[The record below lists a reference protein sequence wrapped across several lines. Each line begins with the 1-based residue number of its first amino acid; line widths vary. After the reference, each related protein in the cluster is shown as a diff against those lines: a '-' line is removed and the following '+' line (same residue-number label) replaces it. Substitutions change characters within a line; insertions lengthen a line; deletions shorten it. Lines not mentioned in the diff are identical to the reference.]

1 MVRLER
7 KMKHT
12 LKVSEDGSF
21 FTIITEGEGDV
32 EGIIAFLKDII
43 SHPQWKPGN
52 LILLDHRALK
62 IDEITV
68 SGIEDVSAY
77 FKTIS
82 NELGN
87 GKVALLMKREIDFGI
102 ARAWENITEYDVDI
116 KVYVFRELE
125 KAISWLKE

>member
-1 MVRLER
+1 
-7 KMKHT
+7 MKHT

>member
-1 MVRLER
+1 
-7 KMKHT
+7 MKHI

-21 FTIITEGEGDV
+21 FTIITEGKGDV

-68 SGIEDVSAY
+68 TGIEDVSAY

-87 GKVALLMKREIDFGI
+87 GKVALVMKREIDFGI
-102 ARAWENITEYDVDI
+102 ARAWENITEYGVDI